1 MSTERKLQNARRFYV
16 QSALSGFGVAAKQT
30 NEDSDG
36 NKKGEQ
42 EEISPFFWEQKS
54 YVVYVPVVITK
65 TDVSNSKYYYDV
77 QIPINRDVSLTPNN
91 AKSKNLLGQA
101 FSLVKETSR
110 DASKI
115 HMVYGISEAGSG
127 PLPPTVVDTVDKSI
141 AHVYGRVLGFVAR
154 AIECTLHFSGEGQK
168 LQARSRDNNVGT
180 EITPPRKDLGKHQA
194 SGRSDKIRK
203 QVRTKGQAE
212 DPPIL
217 DESDRTVLGERQRN
231 GEDQLGRMDGVPF
244 EGTGLEGGVVD
255 F

>member
-16 QSALSGFGVAAKQT
+16 QSALSGFGVEAKPA

-36 NKKGEQ
+36 NKKGKS

-54 YVVYVPVVITK
+54 YVVYVPVIITK
-65 TDVSNSKYYYDV
+65 TDVSNGQYHYDI
-77 QIPINRDVSLTPNN
+77 QIPINRDVSLSPNN
-91 AKSKNLLGQA
+91 AKSKNLSGQA

-115 HMVYGISEAGSG
+115 HMVYGIPEAGSN

-141 AHVYGRVLGFVAR
+141 AHIYGRVLGFVAR
-154 AIECTLHFSGEGQK
+154 AIECTLQFSSEGQK
-168 LQARSRDNNVGT
+168 LQARARDNKVGT
-180 EITPPRKDLGKHQA
+180 GVTSLPE
-194 SGRSDKIRK
+194 SVGRHPSKGRGSK
-203 QVRTKGQAE
+203 VRQQVRSEGQAE

-217 DESDRTVLGERQRN
+217 DEKDGAVLGERPRN
-231 GEDQLGRMDGVPF
+231 GEDKLGGMDRDTF
-244 EGTGLEGGVVD
+244 AGTGLEGGVVD

>member
-16 QSALSGFGVAAKQT
+16 QSALSGFGVEAKPA

-36 NKKGEQ
+36 NKKGKS

-54 YVVYVPVVITK
+54 YVVYVPVIITK
-65 TDVSNSKYYYDV
+65 TDVSNGQYHYDI
-77 QIPINRDVSLTPNN
+77 QIPINRDVSLSPNN
-91 AKSKNLLGQA
+91 AKSKNLSGQA

-115 HMVYGISEAGSG
+115 HMVYGIPEAGSD

-141 AHVYGRVLGFVAR
+141 AHIYGRVLGFVAR
-154 AIECTLHFSGEGQK
+154 AIECTLQFSGEGQK
-168 LQARSRDNNVGT
+168 LQARIRDNKVGSGVT
-180 EITPPRKDLGKHQA
+180 SLPKDLGKHP
-194 SGRSDKIRK
+194 SKGRGSK
-203 QVRTKGQAE
+203 VRGKVRAEGQAE

-217 DESDRTVLGERQRN
+217 DEGDRSILGIGQGN
-231 GEDQLGRMDGVPF
+231 GEDRLGGLGRNYT
-244 EGTGLEGGVVD
+244 EGNALEGYTVD